1 MLTLKIVG
9 LVVLSYIVGNI
20 SFSRIIA
27 KLCFK
32 DDITK
37 HGSGNPGM
45 TNMLRT
51 HGILP
56 AIITLIFD
64 GLKGVVA
71 AVAGFFLLGGYE
83 DLYMANI
90 GLYAGGLAAV
100 VGHIYPIFYR
110 FKGGKG
116 IATAA
121 GVCIVAHPIIVCI
134 LLVVYVMGLLLTKI
148 GSLSALCMA
157 LTYIIMESIMLCMAN
172 NYWAFGCLFVI
183 FALIVFA
190 HRSNIKRLI
199 EKRESKIYVSESLKK
214 DIEHIQNFKNRKS
227 KNKDFIKDNMPDQ
240 NIVQEEKNNE
250 IKDDKETK

>member
-1 MLTLKIVG
+1 MLALKIVG
-9 LVVLSYIVGNI
+9 LVVASYLVGNV

-56 AIITLIFD
+56 AIITLILD
-64 GLKGVVA
+64 GLKGVIS
-71 AVAGFFLLGGYE
+71 AVCGFFLLGGYN
-83 DLYMANI
+83 DLYFANI
-90 GLYAGGLAAV
+90 GLYVGGLAAV
-100 VGHIYPIFYR
+100 IGHIYPVFYK

-121 GVCIVAHPIIVCI
+121 GVCIVAHPIMICI
-134 LLVVYVMGLLLTKI
+134 LLVVYVIGLLLTKI

-157 LTYIIMESIMLCMAN
+157 LTYIIMESVILCMAG
-172 NYWAFGCLFVI
+172 NYWAFGCLFMI

-199 EKRESKIYVSESLKK
+199 EKRESKIYVSESFKK
-214 DIEHIQNFKNRKS
+214 DIQHIQNFKNRK
-227 KNKDFIKDNMPDQ
+227 KQVENTD
-240 NIVQEEKNNE
+240 NE
-250 IKDDKETK
+250 IKKQDIAQKEKINEIKNNKETK